1 MYLDKIVFT
10 KVADLPVENPLA
22 VAVSTDVKASIR
34 MNQVNGIRF
43 YTTVDQEKIA
53 ALEADGATVE
63 MGTLIAPKDL
73 LDGTELTLDLAE
85 LATPK
90 AVNVKYQAK
99 NEDGSYNYYT
109 EGSNFSGIVGTI
121 ANVKEANITR
131 DFVGRGYVKV
141 TKGEN
146 TTISY
151 ADINVESSAR
161 SLKIVA
167 AAIQGTDFYN
177 NQLNDYQRSL
187 VDTWA
192 AK

>member
-1 MYLDKIVFT
+1 MT
-10 KVADLPVENPLA
+10 AG
-22 VAVSTDVKASIR
+22 ASIR

-43 YTTVDQEKIA
+43 YTTVDKEKIA
-53 ALEADGATVE
+53 QLKADGAEVE

-73 LDGTELTLDLAE
+73 LSDTELTLDLAE
-85 LATPK
+85 LETPK

-99 NEDGSYNYYT
+99 NEDGSYKYYT

-161 SLKIVA
+161 SLKTVA

-177 NQLNDYQRSL
+177 NQLTDYQRSL